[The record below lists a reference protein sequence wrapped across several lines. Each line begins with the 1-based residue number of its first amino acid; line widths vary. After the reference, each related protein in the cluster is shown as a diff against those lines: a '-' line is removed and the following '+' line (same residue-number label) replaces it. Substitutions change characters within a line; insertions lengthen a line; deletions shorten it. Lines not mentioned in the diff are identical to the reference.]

1 MNKKMI
7 AAAVVLIGCVCAL
20 GLFLF
25 KDFFTTQ
32 TGGEYKNMPDLES
45 SYSAEEEIA
54 KAKEKMELT
63 KEMAVVVTGAKTN
76 QRYVALTFDGLTDRA
91 TIQKVLDTL
100 KKYNAK
106 ATFFVD
112 GLQVAE
118 DPQTVGSIR
127 KEGQRIEN
135 YTLLGLSKMETLSTD
150 RLLNDFCRSSKIVKI
165 NTDNSPFLLKC
176 NDTKYTEALRRVARA
191 CGFEGVVRSD
201 LFLDVK
207 QMKASPNANSFV
219 SAVKPGNIISVKL
232 KPNLDPITQESGKTN
247 LKPAIDKQ
255 PGLKE
260 LKNEDISSNDT
271 AEAVEKLLIAL
282 DKARYQTAYVE
293 EFMKKKEMKTIANTV
308 GMNLLQSIEKWAT
321 SVFSMSTAY
330 AADFPEKEGF
340 REMKFI
346 TTTEPAVAYTFGGLT
361 NEQAVDI
368 MLKRLDELG
377 IRGTFFAL
385 EVEMIKQPQVV
396 QRIIAKGHE
405 VGLALRPKEN
415 ETQGVTEESIHRGL
429 AMLRERFGVETKLVK
444 QPWGQVTDET
454 KNAVQAAGC
463 LLIGQSVNVVQSKHK
478 DYATAEQVMG
488 EIFGKSVFSL
498 ARGQI
503 VHFRMDFYTKP
514 NLAADLAAMI
524 KARKV
529 DNIAYVT
536 AFDSPANNPANDSQF
551 AIRSVGDIL
560 KNRKYRY
567 QLPIDM
573 SRVPDSLRRDGP
585 AEGYEPEHFVQFAS
599 QRYIGSDLVTYEDR
613 MFGLSKTNIRR
624 LDQTGVVHTNDNVI
638 FITFDDW
645 GTEAAINK
653 LLYVL
658 EKHKATAA
666 FFVIT
671 HNVLN
676 NPNLLRAIAEQ
687 GHAIGSHSEGHQ
699 PMAFR
704 NEETQR
710 IVGNMTKEQYKQDYK
725 TSFQKIRSITG
736 DIVIQGRPAFN
747 RYFRPPTLAI
757 SRDGMEALFEEG
769 FEYVISGSCSTYD
782 YKVQSVEEL
791 VHNMM
796 EGLYTKEG
804 ALRKGAVL
812 VMHMGDSCPFTP
824 VALDILLTANEAK
837 SDADPT
843 KFKVGHFSDYLV
855 PGYSQIDRK
864 KSLKLS
870 GMDKK

>member
-7 AAAVVLIGCVCAL
+7 AAAVVLLGCVCAL

-32 TGGEYKNMPDLES
+32 TGGEYRNMPDLES

-54 KAKEKMELT
+54 KAKEKMELS
-63 KEMAVVVTGAKTN
+63 KEMAVVVTGVKTN
-76 QRYVALTFDGLTDRA
+76 QRYVALTFDGLADRA
-91 TIQKVLDTL
+91 TLQKVLDTL

-118 DPQTVGSIR
+118 DPQTVANIR

-135 YTLLGLSKMETLSTD
+135 YTLLGLSKMDTLSIE

-165 NTDNSPFLLKC
+165 NTDKGPFLLKC
-176 NDTKYTEALRRVARA
+176 NDTKYTEDVRRVARA

-207 QMKASPNANSFV
+207 QIKASPNANAFV
-219 SAVKPGNIISVKL
+219 GTVKPGNIISVKL
-232 KPNLDPITQESGKTN
+232 KPNVDPLTQEPGKTN

-260 LKNEDISSNDT
+260 LKNEDVSSNDT
-271 AEAVEKLLIAL
+271 AEAVEKLLVAL

-293 EFMKKKEMKTIANTV
+293 EFMKKKEVKALGNN
-308 GMNLLQSIEKWAT
+308 GGASLLQSVGEWAA
-321 SVFSMSTAY
+321 SFLAMPTAY
-330 AADFPEKEGF
+330 AADLPEREGAL
-340 REMKFI
+340 EMKFI
-346 TTTEPAVAYTFGGLT
+346 TTTEPAVAYTFGGLA
-361 NEQAVDI
+361 NETAVDN

-377 IRGTFFAL
+377 IRGTFFVL
-385 EVEMIKQPQVV
+385 EVEMTKQPHVV
-396 QRIIAKGHE
+396 QKIIAKGHE

-415 ETQGVTEESIHRGL
+415 EPQGVTEESIRRGL

-444 QPWGQVTDET
+444 QPWGQVTEET
-454 KNAVQAAGC
+454 KRAVQAVGC
-463 LLIGQSVNVVQSKHK
+463 LLIGQSINVVQSKHK
-478 DYATAEQVMG
+478 DYEAAEQVMG

-503 VHFRMDFYTKP
+503 VHFRMDFYTKT
-514 NLAADLAAMI
+514 NLAADLAVMI
-524 KARKV
+524 KERKV

-536 AFDSPANNPANDSQF
+536 AFDNPANNPANDSQF
-551 AIRSVGDIL
+551 AIKSVGDIL

-573 SRVPDSLRRDGP
+573 SRVPDSLRRDGQ
-585 AEGYEPEHFVQFAS
+585 AEGYEPEHFVQFVS

-624 LDQTGVVHTNDNVI
+624 LDQTGLVHTKDNVI

-645 GTEAAINK
+645 GTDAAISK

-658 EKHKATAA
+658 EKHKAPAA

-687 GHAIGSHSEGHQ
+687 GHTIGSHSDGHQ
-699 PMAFR
+699 PMSFR

-710 IVGNMTKEQYKQDYK
+710 IVGNMTKEQYKKDYS
-725 TSFQKIRSITG
+725 TSFQKLRSIVG
-736 DIVIQGRPAFN
+736 DVVIQGRPALN

-782 YKVQSVEEL
+782 YKAQSVEEL
-791 VHNMM
+791 VHSMV
-796 EGLYTKEG
+796 EGVYTKEG
-804 ALRKGAVL
+804 VLRKGAVL
-812 VMHMGDSCPFTP
+812 VMHMGDSCAFTP

-837 SDADPT
+837 ADTDPT
-843 KFKVGHFSDYLV
+843 KFKVGYFSDYLL